1 MQKSMGN
8 RVSRPPAILLE
19 WAKGISKNDP
29 KYMTSFY
36 SKKAVL
42 LATYEPMALG
52 RKDIY
57 EYFVEFVDRRNM
69 TCEITTCVNQRDEQ
83 GIVVSS
89 GFYIFTFDLY
99 YCSRRF
105 IATKI
110 QVQPYM
116 YHNSNKV
123 NESQSI
129 LSINLFIKHS

>member
-83 GIVVSS
+83 GIIISS
-89 GFYIFTFDLY
+89 GFYVFTFEDDKGVQ
-99 YCSRRF
+99 SVEARF
-105 IATKI
+105 TY
-110 QVQPYM
+110 V
-116 YHNSNKV
+116 
-123 NESQSI
+123 
-129 LSINLFIKHS
+129 IKDDYIVTHHSSEMPD